1 MSFSGRPFPLILG
14 SSIRL
19 DAIAWEGHGGQCDC
33 KNCTLEA
40 ILTSPIAV
48 DERDWLRDYQS
59 PEQLPVDLRIMSA
72 KFAMSHG
79 EIYIPTVFEPA
90 SFGGPGKQCP
100 QDLFPESGIS
110 MLKFPGFTT
119 QRWLMHCPRRLGP
132 RIDVNIPLI
141 FTDGACSN
149 NGTPSAK
156 SGCGFSF
163 CKMGR
168 PARGCV
174 HFPLEKEGPSGQKF
188 PPTSNRAELRAVIG
202 ALEWRY
208 WYREGWEAL
217 VIATDS
223 TYVADGATKWASKWV
238 DTEWLN
244 SKGSKV
250 ANRDLWKYLLGL
262 VRLYAIHGCEIMIW
276 RIGRQHNELADELAK
291 GTTAL
296 KTPQLWISHRDPLL
310 EKDSMFNF

>member
-1 MSFSGRPFPLILG
+1 MSFSGRPFFIVLGPLIRL
-14 SSIRL
+14 L
-19 DAIAWEGHGGQCDC
+19 DALEWEGHGGQCDC

-48 DERDWLRDYQS
+48 DERDWLRDHQS
-59 PEQLPVDLRIMSA
+59 PEQLPVDLRIIRT
-72 KFAMSHG
+72 KLAMSHG
-79 EIYIPTVFEPA
+79 EIYMPTVFEPA

-110 MLKFPGFTT
+110 LLKFPSFTT

-132 RIDVNIPLI
+132 RIHVNIPLI

-156 SGCGFSF
+156 SGRGFSF

-174 HFPLEKEGPSGQKF
+174 HFPLEKEGPSGQQF

-208 WYREGWEAL
+208 CTGFHY
-217 VIATDS
+217 I
-223 TYVADGATKWASKWV
+223 
-238 DTEWLN
+238 
-244 SKGSKV
+244 KGSKV

-262 VRLYAIHGCEIMIW
+262 FRLYAIHGCEIMTW
-276 RIGRQHNELADELAK
+276 RIGRQQNELADELAK

-296 KTPQLWISHRDPLL
+296 ETPQLWISHRDPLL
-310 EKDSMFNF
+310 ETDGMFNF